1 MSVKA
6 EAYAQQQ
13 RRALA
18 GRLRRLRRAAGLTQ
32 EELAELTGL
41 TARAVSDYENA
52 EAPNP
57 KLDTLYRLAYGLG
70 VRPGVVIE
78 GEDAR

>member
-13 RRALA
+13 REAFG
-18 GRLRRLRRAAGLTQ
+18 GRLKRLRQQAGLTQ

-41 TARAVSDYENA
+41 TARVVSDYENGT
-52 EAPNP
+52 APNP

-70 VRPGVVIE
+70 VRPSLMLE
-78 GEDAR
+78 GGDG